1 MVTPEELLAKHRR
14 QMMDD
19 GTDDPREPTTRE
31 DSWIKDFMDRLA
43 GAIRKI
49 GNNK

>member
-19 GTDDPREPTTRE
+19 GTDTPSEPTTDE
-31 DSWIKDFMDRLA
+31 ESWIRDFINRLA

-49 GNNK
+49 GNDK